1 MASILESM
9 EWNMKLFK
17 IKTAPLAL
25 ALFFAGSVFAEV
37 DNEMRTSKIESQMRD
52 AATTNARGTYGAKL
66 ADASPNIDGYG
77 FYVTAD
83 AIIYQLLEDNNAYA
97 TAIPSSNNGAR
108 HTYRSSFDWS
118 WGFKTG
124 LGYYA
129 EHDYWQSGFEF
140 TYLETQTSSYAPAKS
155 GYTYSESPS
164 IIQLQDVNTTSFTS
178 ASDKWKVHYYN
189 LDWRIG
195 KDFFVSKYLSFLP
208 EIGIKSTWFYQQRN
222 SQFNTSY
229 FIKQFDAQ
237 DNYTGVG
244 PKADLKAKFHF
255 GRNFSLIGGVDVALL
270 FASNKTSYN
279 CNGAHTFDL
288 VNGYTDGQFSNKLKQ
303 NHVSPFLGLNIGV
316 AYDTNFM
323 DDAFNFGI
331 KVAYEQLYY
340 NKASRILENDEA
352 SYRDISFQGVDIGLE
367 FSF

>member
-1 MASILESM
+1 M
-9 EWNMKLFK
+9 
-17 IKTAPLAL
+17 APLACAVL
-25 ALFFAGSVFAEV
+25 VSGSVFAEV

-77 FYVTAD
+77 FYITTD
-83 AIIYQLLEDNNAYA
+83 AILYQLLEDNNTYA
-97 TAIPSSNNGAR
+97 IGISSSTTPSGPRKTCQS
-108 HTYRSSFDWS
+108 TFDWS

-129 EHDYWQSGFEF
+129 EHDAWQSGFEF
-140 TYLETQTSSYAPAKS
+140 TYLETQTSSYAPVKAGTIYAES
-155 GYTYSESPS
+155 YSLGQSYDGIDDPF
-164 IIQLQDVNTTSFTS
+164 VS

-189 LDWRIG
+189 LDWTVG

-208 EIGIKSTWFYQQRN
+208 QIGIKSAWFYQQKHN
-222 SQFNTSY
+222 LFNQSVGAS
-229 FIKQFDAQ
+229 KRFDAQ

-244 PKADLKAKFHF
+244 PKADLKAKFYF
-255 GRNFSLIGGVDVALL
+255 GRNFSFIGGIDVALL
-270 FASNKTSYN
+270 FASNKTSY
-279 CNGAHTFDL
+279 T
-288 VNGYTDGQFSNKLKQ
+288 GQSPTAASATSTYSLSNSLKK
-303 NHVSPFLGLNIGV
+303 NHVSPYLGFNIGF

-331 KVAYEQLYY
+331 KLAYEQLYY
-340 NKASRILENDEA
+340 NKASRLMTQDDP
-352 SYRDISFQGVDIGLE
+352 SYRDISFQGVDLGLE

>member
-1 MASILESM
+1 MNL
-9 EWNMKLFK
+9 LK
-17 IKTAPLAL
+17 IKMAPFTCAML
-25 ALFFAGSVFAEV
+25 FAGSIFAEV

-77 FYVTAD
+77 FYITAD
-83 AIIYQLLEDNNAYA
+83 AIVYQLLEDNNAYVVG
-97 TAIPSSNNGAR
+97 IPTDGNTAR
-108 HTYRSSFDWS
+108 HTYQSNFDWS

-124 LGYYA
+124 IGYYA
-129 EHDYWQSGFEF
+129 EHDFWQSGFEF
-140 TYLETQTSSYAPAKS
+140 SYLETQTGSHAKAKS
-155 GYTYSESPS
+155 GVEYYETASLT
-164 IIQLQDVNTTSFTS
+164 QLEDVTINGFTS

-189 LDWRIG
+189 LDWKIG

-208 EIGIKSTWFYQQRN
+208 EIGIKSTWFYQHRDT
-222 SQFNTSY
+222 FFDGITSKT
-229 FIKQFDAQ
+229 FKAQ
-237 DNYTGVG
+237 DNFTGVG
-244 PKADLKAKFHF
+244 PKADFKAKFHF
-255 GRNFSLIGGVDVALL
+255 GRNFSLIGGLDVALL

-279 CNGAHTFDL
+279 VAEDET
-288 VNGYTDGQFSNKLKQ
+288 FSNKMKK
-303 NHVSPFLGLNIGV
+303 NHVSPYLGFNIGV

-340 NKASRILENDEA
+340 NKASRIMSNDEA
-352 SYRDISFQGVDIGLE
+352 SYRDISFQGVDIGLD

>member
-1 MASILESM
+1 
-9 EWNMKLFK
+9 MKHLK
-17 IKTAPLAL
+17 LQLAPVAFAL
-25 ALFFAGSVFAEV
+25 ACSGSLFAEV
-37 DNEMRTSKIESQMRD
+37 DNEMRTSKIESQLRD

-83 AIIYQLLEDNNAYA
+83 AIIYQLLEDNCSYA
-97 TAIPSSNNGAR
+97 VATSTNIDQSGPR
-108 HTYRSSFDWS
+108 HTYQSSFDWS

-129 EHDYWQSGFEF
+129 EHDTWQSGFEF
-140 TYLETQTSSYAPAKS
+140 TYLETQTGSHAPAKPGVQYTQTASLIQVADGVSS
-155 GYTYSESPS
+155 GF
-164 IIQLQDVNTTSFTS
+164 QS
-178 ASDKWKVHYYN
+178 AQDKWKVHYYN
-189 LDWRIG
+189 LDWRLG
-195 KDFFVSKYLSFLP
+195 RDFFVSKYLSFLP
-208 EIGIKSTWFYQQRN
+208 EVGIKSTWFYQHRTAIYN
-222 SQFNTSY
+222 LDTLTPS
-229 FIKQFDAQ
+229 KQFHAH

-255 GRNFSLIGGVDVALL
+255 GKNFSLIGGVDVALL
-270 FASNKTSYN
+270 FASNKTSYHQDSLS
-279 CNGAHTFDL
+279 GAT
-288 VNGYTDGQFSNKLKQ
+288 VIPASVTYPTSNHMKK
-303 NHVSPFLGLNIGV
+303 NHVSPYLGLNIGV
-316 AYDTNFM
+316 AYDTNFN

-340 NKASRILENDEA
+340 NKASRIMQNDDP

>member
-1 MASILESM
+1 M
-9 EWNMKLFK
+9 
-17 IKTAPLAL
+17 APLACAML
-25 ALFFAGSVFAEV
+25 LSGSVFAEV
-37 DNEMRTSKIESQMRD
+37 DNEMRTSKIEAQMRD

-77 FYVTAD
+77 FYITAD
-83 AIIYQLLEDNNAYA
+83 AIVYQMLEDSNAYA
-97 TAIPSSNNGAR
+97 VAIPSTGGSR
-108 HTYRSSFDWS
+108 HTYRSSFDWN

-124 LGYYA
+124 IGYYA

-140 TYLETQTSSYAPAKS
+140 TYLETQTGSHAPAKS
-155 GYTYSESPS
+155 GYTYEECTSLR
-164 IIQLQDVNTTSFTS
+164 QLSDVNTALFTS

-208 EIGIKSTWFYQQRN
+208 EIGIKSTWFYQQRHT
-222 SQFNTSY
+222 QYKTGY
-229 FIKQFDAQ
+229 FYKNFDAQ
-237 DNYTGVG
+237 DNFTGVG

-270 FASNKTSYN
+270 FASNKTSYDVDAAHSVAFA
-279 CNGAHTFDL
+279 NGLNDQ
-288 VNGYTDGQFSNKLKQ
+288 QFSNGYKQ
-303 NHVSPFLGLNIGV
+303 NHVSPYLGLNIGV

-340 NKASRILENDEA
+340 NKASRIMTDDVA